1 MLSHYQ
7 SIAHQQGSIDA
18 LGLAAELHLWHDR
31 MVAHQRA
38 IATTRARRCD
48 DECPHAEAIELWR
61 QAVVSFGEAADRLV
75 FLKNTAAAA
84 QQHKAAR
91 EPFAGRRAAGASGR

>member
-7 SIAHQQGSIDA
+7 SMAHQQGSLDA
-18 LGLAAELHLWHDR
+18 LSLAADLELWHDR

-38 IATTRARRCD
+38 IATTSARRCD

-61 QAVVSFGEAADRLV
+61 LAVSSFGEAADRLV
-75 FLKNTAAAA
+75 FLKTTATAALR
-84 QQHKAAR
+84 HTTAR
-91 EPFAGRRAAGASGR
+91 ESVGRARTVAR